1 MKKLMMTAAAIAI
14 SATSAFAAAPS
25 DVEHRVDNPYS
36 YSSWANAFY
45 IEYANEFGGQ
55 AFTNLNNTITTL
67 ENIVASTKN
76 ELENEHTSYQIYL
89 ETGMEADAELSE
101 IQIYA
106 LSGKI
111 QGTNQLIATIEG
123 LHDTSALDDANETI
137 DHLNDQLAY
146 WGTVIADQ
154 KAELAT
160 IAAETTA
167 EVTAEFEVVVSGLE
181 ADLDSLQATYDGHV
195 EALISANDSV
205 VAGLDAEVAS
215 LEATVLTATAVNT
228 ELKGELFESKA
239 NNQLLADELST
250 INDIAEGH
258 YEARTVAEAELE
270 AANATIAQVKTA
282 FKHFTNWLK
291 DYGRA
296 AWVIEQSVDNI
307 SNALEN

>member
-14 SATSAFAAAPS
+14 SATSVFAAAPS
-25 DVEHRVDNPYS
+25 DVEHLVDNEYS
-36 YSSWANAFY
+36 YSSWANAFFTV
-45 IEYANEFGGQ
+45 YADEFGGQ
-55 AFTNLNNTITTL
+55 AFTNLPNTITTL
-67 ENIVASTKN
+67 EALVVSAQN
-76 ELENEHTSYQIYL
+76 ELENEYTSYQIYL
-89 ETGMEADAELSE
+89 ETGMEADAELSQ

-123 LHDTSALDDANETI
+123 LYDTSALDAANDTI
-137 DHLNDQLAY
+137 DHLNDQLIY
-146 WGTVIADQ
+146 WGNVVADQ
-154 KAELAT
+154 QAELAT

-270 AANATIAQVKTA
+270 AANTTIAQVKSA

-307 SNALEN
+307 SNALDN